1 MRRKGAGG
9 GGVITGVVGADA
21 RPNRGDGAAA
31 VDGVDAVAAAVRR
44 VPLARAA
51 CVREG
56 FVAGV

>member
-1 MRRKGAGG
+1 M
-9 GGVITGVVGADA
+9 ITGVVRADA
-21 RPNRGDGAAA
+21 RPDRGDGAAA